1 LSHADGPRGPDVRVP
16 GKVLFASWAR
26 RAELVPVA
34 VTLATFD
41 VTFAMRATKRPAL
54 SPGGTTNGVPLDQAA

>member
-1 LSHADGPRGPDVRVP
+1 VP

-54 SPGGTTNGVPLDQAA
+54 SPGGPLTAYPSIRLRSRDGSWSDS